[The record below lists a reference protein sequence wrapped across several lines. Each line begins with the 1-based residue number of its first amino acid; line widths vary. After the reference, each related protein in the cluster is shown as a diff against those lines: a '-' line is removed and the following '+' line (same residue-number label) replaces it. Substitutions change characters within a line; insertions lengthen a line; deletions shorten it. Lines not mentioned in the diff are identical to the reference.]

1 MSTLMSTEAQGE
13 EGTPQVSRALAES
26 RQQLQGVVSGYGA
39 QDIQPLVPYAALA
52 GIFNLLFAGFL
63 LAAKQSKRPLPERLA
78 PRDIL
83 LLGVAT
89 HKLSRLI
96 SRDQVT
102 AFLRAP
108 FVTFKSPAAA
118 SEVEEEPRGTG
129 WQRALGNLITCPYC
143 VAQWVAA
150 GFVYG
155 LVFAPR
161 TTRLVAGAFAAYTL
175 ADFLGLA
182 YEVATKIAFS
192 PVQGQQQQQQE
203 QK

>member
-1 MSTLMSTEAQGE
+1 MGARAQDAHETHDEASIQ
-13 EGTPQVSRALAES
+13 QALASS
-26 RQQLQGVVSGYGA
+26 RDHLRQITAGYGA
-39 QDIQPLVPYAALA
+39 RDIQPLVPYAELA

-63 LAAKQSKRPLPERLA
+63 LAAKQSKRPLLERLA

-89 HKLSRLI
+89 HKLSRLL

-108 FVTFKSPAAA
+108 FVTFKSSAAG

-143 VAQWVAA
+143 VAQWVSA

-161 TTRLVAGAFAAYTL
+161 TTRFIAGTFAAYTV

-182 YEVATKIAFS
+182 YEEATKIAFS
-192 PVQGQQQQQQE
+192 PQQGQQQAQGRE
-203 QK
+203 